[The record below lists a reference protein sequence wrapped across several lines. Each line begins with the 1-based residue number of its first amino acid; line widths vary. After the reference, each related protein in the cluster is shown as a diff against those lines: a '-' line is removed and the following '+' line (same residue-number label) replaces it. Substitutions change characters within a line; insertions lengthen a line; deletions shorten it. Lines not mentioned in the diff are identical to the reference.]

1 METFILLSR
10 SILDSEVFANEKM
23 LKIWLWCLAKASHKK
38 RFLSISIGRGVKSVE
53 LERGQF
59 LFGRNTASDE
69 LSIQPTTIYKIIK
82 RLEEMGNITIE
93 SDNHYSVISIC
104 NYDHYQN
111 TDNYGVTAN
120 EQPSD
125 SQVTAKG
132 QQSDSRM
139 TTERQQSD
147 TNNELNKQNKLK
159 ELKQYS
165 TEIKDLCECFLIAKI
180 DQYEQDG
187 LKPPKCLKPSNDQ
200 LNKWYEAI
208 EKLTRIDGYPV
219 DEIRPVIMATLTDEF
234 LSKNVLTLGK
244 LRNKWKDG
252 KTCFE
257 HCYETFK
264 GSPTARTKDND
275 DPYADVDGETMFMSA
290 EDHLKASQY

>member
-1 METFILLSR
+1 MKKLPYFPFYYLDWLSSSSVRMMDHAERGLYMDMICTCYNDNGLPDDNEKLQRLFNCDERLLNSVKHMFYSVENVLR
-10 SILDSEVFANEKM
+10 HEKLDSIIEDQEKM
-23 LKIWLWCLAKASHKK
+23 VSLKSKAGLASAKSRADKK
-38 RFLSISIGRGVKSVE
+38 LSTSTPVQHVLNSVA
-53 LERGQF
+53 
-59 LFGRNTASDE
+59 T
-69 LSIQPTTIYKIIK
+69 QPQQDSTNRTEHNKTKHNNIY
-82 RLEEMGNITIE
+82 T
-93 SDNHYSVISIC
+93 H
-104 NYDHYQN
+104 
-111 TDNYGVTAN
+111 
-120 EQPSD
+120 
-125 SQVTAKG
+125 
-132 QQSDSRM
+132 
-139 TTERQQSD
+139 
-147 TNNELNKQNKLK
+147 
-159 ELKQYS
+159 
-165 TEIKDLCECFLIAKI
+165 EIKDLCECFLIAKI